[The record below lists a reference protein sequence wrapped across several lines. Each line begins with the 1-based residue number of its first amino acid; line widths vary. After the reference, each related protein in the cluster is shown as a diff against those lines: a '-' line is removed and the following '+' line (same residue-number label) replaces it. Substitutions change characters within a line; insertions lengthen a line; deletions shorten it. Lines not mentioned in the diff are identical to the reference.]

1 MDKQHDKRIRRTR
14 RKLESGNTH
23 RFTQNNSK
31 KYQIGKCQAM
41 MEYMD
46 SGSRNSPSFTIN

>member
-1 MDKQHDKRIRRTR
+1 MDKNLIKELG
-14 RKLESGNTH
+14 LEEVPKVEIHVDLLQKTL
-23 RFTQNNSK
+23 K

-46 SGSRNSPSFTIN
+46 SGSRNSPPFTTD